1 MRQITAELPA
11 GTRPDRW
18 SSLSC
23 FLLWTQHEHF
33 DSELQIPTTFH
44 SRLTIETLQIR
55 WSDVQSGKARGRW
68 FWTSSSAAHHRGG
81 GLQEEEARERG
92 GEVRFQEVT
101 CFDLNFSTLGWPG
114 KLPRAT
120 RRIYQSSTIWWRSYL
135 FTMNRERS
143 IGTSSSWRDNELF
156 FVFWLLKIIKYSVMI
171 CRFRVWEFYT
181 GWFFNWVPIE
191 SLDVLASLDFKLSVT
206 EWVSNICFSASA
218 STGLLELLLY
228 FLFLASFLSSPDNRG
243 NRNE

>member
-18 SSLSC
+18 YSLSC

-33 DSELQIPTTFH
+33 DLELQTPTTLH

-55 WSDVQSGKARGRW
+55 WSDVQSGEARGRW

-81 GLQEEEARERG
+81 RLQEEETRERG
-92 GEVRFQEVT
+92 GEVRLDEVT
-101 CFDLNFSTLGWPG
+101 CFDPNFSTSGWPE
-114 KLPRAT
+114 KLLRAT

-143 IGTSSSWRDNELF
+143 IGTSSSGRDKELF
-156 FVFWLLKIIKYSVMI
+156 FAFWLLKIIKYSVMI
-171 CRFRVWEFYT
+171 CRLRAWEFYT
-181 GWFFNWVPIE
+181 VIFLIGSPLKCWP
-191 SLDVLASLDFKLSVT
+191 
-206 EWVSNICFSASA
+206 VSNWWK
-218 STGLLELLLY
+218 
-228 FLFLASFLSSPDNRG
+228 
-243 NRNE
+243 